1 MTEYFRQISDFKPI
15 LNKFLIILGCTVAL
29 AAEAYTRFQYQLD
42 GAVKN
47 YKVSWVFLDLFDNSA
62 SKIAKFKNQ
71 GKKVICYF
79 SAGTYEN
86 WRSDRGRFPSS
97 VRGRSVDGWAG
108 EQWINIKS
116 TTVMS
121 AMKSRLDM
129 AKNKGCNGVDPDNV
143 DGFDNDTGFNLSRI
157 DSINYLKNLASEA
170 KARGL
175 TIGLKNSAEIASNL
189 SSTMNFAVVEECF
202 EYNECNRYSTFVNKG
217 KPVFL
222 IEYSAG
228 SRSLCN
234 KADNLGMNLAF
245 FNMDLNGPLKV
256 CH

>member
-1 MTEYFRQISDFKPI
+1 MDVSFGI
-15 LNKFLIILGCTVAL
+15 LAKNKAILGLIWTLGL
-29 AAEAYTRFQYQLD
+29 AASSGLQAYTRFQYQLD
-42 GAVKN
+42 GKLKNYAVK
-47 YKVSWVFLDLFDNSA
+47 WVFLDLFDTSSSQIKA
-62 SKIAKFKNQ
+62 FKKQ

-86 WRSDRGRFPSS
+86 WRSDKGRFPSS

-108 EQWINIKS
+108 EQWLNVKS
-116 TTVMS
+116 SSVLS
-121 AMKSRLDM
+121 VMKSRMDL
-129 AKNKGCNGVDPDNV
+129 AKSKGCTGVDPDNV
-143 DGFDNDTGFNLSRI
+143 DSFDNSTGFNISKN
-157 DSINYLKNLASEA
+157 DSINYLKALAREA

-175 TIGLKNSAEIASNL
+175 LIGLKNSAEIASSL

-202 EYNECNRYSTFVNKG
+202 EYNECSSYSTFVNKN

-222 IEYSAG
+222 IEYRSG

-234 KADNLGMNLAF
+234 KADKLKMNLAF
-245 FNMDLNGPLKV
+245 FGLDLDGRMQV